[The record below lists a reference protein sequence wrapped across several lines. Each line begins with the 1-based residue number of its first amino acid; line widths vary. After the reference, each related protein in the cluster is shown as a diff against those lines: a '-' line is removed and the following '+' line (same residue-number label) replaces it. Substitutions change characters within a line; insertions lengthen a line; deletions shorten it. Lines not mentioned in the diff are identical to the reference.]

1 MKFFLISFFVSFIF
15 NHKAFSLDTI
25 AKQAILYDYETK
37 TIIFEKNSE
46 ELMSPSSMSK
56 IMTIY
61 YVFKKIKDGDLKLSD
76 KFKVSKKAW
85 KKGGSKMFVNVNTMV
100 SVEDLIRG
108 IIVQSG
114 NDACIAIA
122 EGISGSEA
130 LFAEELNLLAKEIGM
145 INSSFTN
152 STGWPDPDHLTTIQ
166 DLLTLTVRTIEDFP
180 ELYYYYAEKE
190 FTYGGIRQLNRN
202 PLLFNEIN
210 ADGLKTGHTSLGGYG
225 LVASV
230 LKNNRRLILILNG
243 LKRNKDRSEE
253 SERLVKVGFNQY
265 KVIDLYDK
273 NQTITNLQVWG
284 GRKKNVD
291 VYSKES
297 VNITVPNRIK
307 NDLVFTIKHYKPL
320 LAPIEKDQKVADL
333 IVKNK
338 ETRFENKD
346 KIYHEKIRKNFL
358 KLSKK
363 YKNMYKVDA
372 SLSKKVIHKKIIDHL
387 NKLLFFKRKLP
398 CVI

>member
-1 MKFFLISFFVSFIF
+1 
-15 NHKAFSLDTI
+15 
-25 AKQAILYDYETK
+25 
-37 TIIFEKNSE
+37 
-46 ELMSPSSMSK
+46 
-56 IMTIY
+56 
-61 YVFKKIKDGDLKLSD
+61 
-76 KFKVSKKAW
+76 
-85 KKGGSKMFVNVNTMV
+85 MV

-122 EGISGSEA
+122 EGISGSES
-130 LFAEELNLLAKEIGM
+130 LFAEELNLLAKEMGM
-145 INSSFTN
+145 MNSSFTN

-190 FTYGGIRQLNRN
+190 FTYSGIRQLNRN

-243 LKRNKDRSEE
+243 LKRNKDRSNE
-253 SERLVKVGFNQY
+253 SERLIKVGFNQY
-265 KVIDLYDK
+265 KVIDLYKK

-291 VYSKES
+291 VYSKEN
-297 VNITVPNRIK
+297 VNLTVPNRIK
-307 NDLVFTIKHYKPL
+307 KDLVFTIKHYKPL

-338 ETRFENKD
+338 NSEIIKKFELFS
-346 KIYHEKIRKNFL
+346 KNEIKKMSFFSKVYNNLKFL
-358 KLSKK
+358 
-363 YKNMYKVDA
+363 
-372 SLSKKVIHKKIIDHL
+372 
-387 NKLLFFKRKLP
+387 LLGDSIFKTK
-398 CVI
+398 

>member
-1 MKFFLISFFVSFIF
+1 MKFFLIYFFVSCLF

-61 YVFKKIKDGDLKLSD
+61 YVFKKIKDGDLKLTD

-145 INSSFTN
+145 MNSSFSN

-190 FTYGGIRQLNRN
+190 FTYSGIRQLNRN

-243 LKRNKDRSEE
+243 LKRNKDRSDE
-253 SERLVKVGFNQY
+253 SERLIKVGFNQY

-273 NQTITNLQVWG
+273 NQIITNLQVWG
-284 GRKKNVD
+284 GKKKNVD

-297 VNITVPNRIK
+297 VNLTVPNRIK
-307 NDLVFTIKHYKPL
+307 KELVFTIKHYKPL

-338 ETRFENKD
+338 NAEIIKKFEL
-346 KIYHEKIRKNFL
+346 YSKNEIKKMSFFSKVYNNLKFL
-358 KLSKK
+358 
-363 YKNMYKVDA
+363 
-372 SLSKKVIHKKIIDHL
+372 
-387 NKLLFFKRKLP
+387 LLGDSIFKTK
-398 CVI
+398 

>member
-1 MKFFLISFFVSFIF
+1 MKFFLISFFVSCLF

-25 AKQAILYDYETK
+25 AKQAILYDYQTK

-61 YVFKKIKDGDLKLSD
+61 YVFKKIKDGDLKLTD

-145 INSSFTN
+145 MNSSFTN

-190 FTYGGIRQLNRN
+190 FTYSGIKQLNRN

-243 LKRNKDRSEE
+243 LKRNKDRSNE
-253 SERLVKVGFNQY
+253 SERLIKVGFNQY
-265 KVIDLYDK
+265 KVIDLYDQ

-284 GRKKNVD
+284 GRKKNVA

-297 VNITVPNRIK
+297 VNLTVPTRIK
-307 NDLVFTIKHYKPL
+307 KDLVFTIKHYKPL

-338 ETRFENKD
+338 NAEIIKKFELFS
-346 KIYHEKIRKNFL
+346 KNEIKKMSFFSKVYNNLKFL
-358 KLSKK
+358 
-363 YKNMYKVDA
+363 
-372 SLSKKVIHKKIIDHL
+372 
-387 NKLLFFKRKLP
+387 LLGDSIFKTE
-398 CVI
+398 

>member
-1 MKFFLISFFVSFIF
+1 MKFFLISFFVSCLF

-61 YVFKKIKDGDLKLSD
+61 YVFKKIKDGDLKLTD

-130 LFAEELNLLAKEIGM
+130 LFAEELNLLAQEIGM
-145 INSSFTN
+145 MNSSFTN

-190 FTYGGIRQLNRN
+190 FTYSGIRQLNRN

-243 LKRNKDRSEE
+243 LKRNKDRSNE
-253 SERLVKVGFNQY
+253 SERLIKVGFNQY
-265 KVIDLYDK
+265 KVIDLYDQ

-284 GRKKNVD
+284 GRKKNVA

-297 VNITVPNRIK
+297 VNLTVPTRIK
-307 NDLVFTIKHYKPL
+307 KDLVFTIKHYKPL

-338 ETRFENKD
+338 NSEIIKKFELFS
-346 KIYHEKIRKNFL
+346 KNEIKKMSFFSKVYNNLKFL
-358 KLSKK
+358 
-363 YKNMYKVDA
+363 
-372 SLSKKVIHKKIIDHL
+372 
-387 NKLLFFKRKLP
+387 LLGDSIFKTE
-398 CVI
+398 

>member
-1 MKFFLISFFVSFIF
+1 MKFFLIYFFVSCLF

-61 YVFKKIKDGDLKLSD
+61 YVFKKIKDGDLKLTD

-85 KKGGSKMFVNVNTMV
+85 KKGGSKMFINVNTMV

-190 FTYGGIRQLNRN
+190 FTYSGIRQLNRN

-210 ADGLKTGHTSLGGYG
+210 ADGLKTGHTSFGGYG

-243 LKRNKDRSEE
+243 LKRNKDRSNE
-253 SERLVKVGFNQY
+253 SERLIKVGFNQY
-265 KVIDLYDK
+265 KVIDLYDQ

-284 GRKKNVD
+284 GRKKNVA

-297 VNITVPNRIK
+297 VNLTVPTRIK
-307 NDLVFTIKHYKPL
+307 KDLVFTIKHYKPL
-320 LAPIEKDQKVADL
+320 LAPIEKNQKVADL

-338 ETRFENKD
+338 NAEIIKKFD
-346 KIYHEKIRKNFL
+346 LFSKNEIKKMSFFSKVYNNLKFL
-358 KLSKK
+358 
-363 YKNMYKVDA
+363 
-372 SLSKKVIHKKIIDHL
+372 
-387 NKLLFFKRKLP
+387 LLGDSIFKTE
-398 CVI
+398 

>member
-1 MKFFLISFFVSFIF
+1 MKFFLISFFFSCLF
-15 NHKAFSLDTI
+15 NIKVFALDTT

-46 ELMSPSSMSK
+46 DLMSPSSMSK

-61 YVFKKIKDGDLKLSD
+61 YVFKKIKAGDLKLTD

-190 FTYGGIRQLNRN
+190 FTYSGIRQLNRN

-243 LKRNKDRSEE
+243 LKRNKDRSNE
-253 SERLVKVGFNQY
+253 SERLIKVGFNQY
-265 KVIDLYDK
+265 KVIDLYDQ

-284 GRKKNVD
+284 GRKKNVA

-297 VNITVPNRIK
+297 VNLTVPNRIK
-307 NDLVFTIKHYKPL
+307 KDLVFTIKHYKPL

-338 ETRFENKD
+338 NAEIIKKFELFS
-346 KIYHEKIRKNFL
+346 KNEIKKMSFFSKVYNNLKFL
-358 KLSKK
+358 
-363 YKNMYKVDA
+363 
-372 SLSKKVIHKKIIDHL
+372 
-387 NKLLFFKRKLP
+387 LLGDSIFKTE
-398 CVI
+398 

>member
-1 MKFFLISFFVSFIF
+1 MKFFLIAFFVFCLF
-15 NHKAFSLDTI
+15 DYKAYSLDTI

-61 YVFKKIKDGDLKLSD
+61 YVFKKIQDGDLKLTD

-190 FTYGGIRQLNRN
+190 FTYSGIRQLNRN
-202 PLLFNEIN
+202 PLLFNDIN
-210 ADGLKTGHTSLGGYG
+210 ADGLKTGQTSLGGYG

-243 LKRNKDRSEE
+243 LKRNKDRSDE
-253 SERLVKVGFNQY
+253 SERLIKIGFNQY
-265 KVIDLYDK
+265 KVVDLYDK

-297 VNITVPNRIK
+297 VNLTVPNRIK
-307 NDLVFTIKHYKPL
+307 KELVFTIKHYKPL

-338 ETRFENKD
+338 NAEIIKKFELFSKD
-346 KIYHEKIRKNFL
+346 EIKKMSFFSKVYNNLKFL
-358 KLSKK
+358 
-363 YKNMYKVDA
+363 
-372 SLSKKVIHKKIIDHL
+372 
-387 NKLLFFKRKLP
+387 LLGDSIFKTK
-398 CVI
+398 

>member
-1 MKFFLISFFVSFIF
+1 MKFFLISFFVSCLF

-61 YVFKKIKDGDLKLSD
+61 YVFKKIKDGDLKLTD

-180 ELYYYYAEKE
+180 ELYYYYSEKE
-190 FTYGGIRQLNRN
+190 FTYSGIRQLNRN

-210 ADGLKTGHTSLGGYG
+210 ADGLKTGKTSLGGYG

-243 LKRNKDRSEE
+243 LKRDKDRSDE
-253 SERLVKVGFNQY
+253 SERLIKVGFNQY
-265 KVIDLYDK
+265 KVIDLFDK
-273 NQTITNLQVWG
+273 NQTIANLQVWG

-297 VNITVPNRIK
+297 VNLTVPNRIK
-307 NDLVFTIKHYKPL
+307 KDLVYTIKHYNPL

-338 ETRFENKD
+338 NLKIIKKFE
-346 KIYHEKIRKNFL
+346 L
-358 KLSKK
+358 LSKNEIK
-363 YKNMYKVDA
+363 KMSFFSKVYNN
-372 SLSKKVIHKKIIDHL
+372 LKF
-387 NKLLFFKRKLP
+387 LLLGDSIFKTK
-398 CVI
+398 

>member
-1 MKFFLISFFVSFIF
+1 MKFFLISFFVSCLF

-61 YVFKKIKDGDLKLSD
+61 YVFKKIKDGDLKLTD

-145 INSSFTN
+145 MNSSFTN
-152 STGWPDPDHLTTIQ
+152 STGWPDPDHLTTIK

-190 FTYGGIRQLNRN
+190 FTYSGIRQLNRN

-243 LKRNKDRSEE
+243 LKRNKDRSNE
-253 SERLVKVGFNQY
+253 SERLIKVGFNQY
-265 KVIDLYDK
+265 KVIDLYDQ

-284 GRKKNVD
+284 GRKKNVA

-297 VNITVPNRIK
+297 INLTVPTRIK
-307 NDLVFTIKHYKPL
+307 KDLVFTIKHYKPL

-338 ETRFENKD
+338 NAEIIKKFELFSKD
-346 KIYHEKIRKNFL
+346 EIKKMSFFSKVYNNLKFL
-358 KLSKK
+358 
-363 YKNMYKVDA
+363 
-372 SLSKKVIHKKIIDHL
+372 
-387 NKLLFFKRKLP
+387 LLGDSIFKTK
-398 CVI
+398 

>member
-1 MKFFLISFFVSFIF
+1 MKFFLISFLFSCLL
-15 NHKAFSLDTI
+15 NYKAFSLDTI

-61 YVFKKIKDGDLKLSD
+61 YVFKKIKDGDLKLTD
-76 KFKVSKKAW
+76 QFKVSKKAW

-145 INSSFTN
+145 TDSSFTN

-180 ELYYYYAEKE
+180 ELYYYYSEKE
-190 FTYGGIRQLNRN
+190 FTYSGIRQLNRN

-210 ADGLKTGHTSLGGYG
+210 ADGLKTGKTSLGGYG

-243 LKRNKDRSEE
+243 LKRDKDRSDE
-253 SERLVKVGFNQY
+253 SERLIKVGFNQY
-265 KVIDLYDK
+265 KVIDLFDK
-273 NQTITNLQVWG
+273 NQTIANLQVWG

-291 VYSKES
+291 VYSKEG
-297 VNITVPNRIK
+297 VNLTVPNRIK
-307 NDLVFTIKHYKPL
+307 KDLVFTIKHYKPL

-338 ETRFENKD
+338 N
-346 KIYHEKIRKNFL
+346 
-358 KLSKK
+358 S
-363 YKNMYKVDA
+363 
-372 SLSKKVIHKKIIDHL
+372 KIIKKFEL
-387 NKLLFFKRKLP
+387 FSKNEIKKMSFFSKVYNNLKFLLLGDSIFKTK
-398 CVI
+398 

>member
-1 MKFFLISFFVSFIF
+1 MKFFLISFFVSCLF
-15 NHKAFSLDTI
+15 NYNAFSLDTI

-61 YVFKKIKDGDLKLSD
+61 YVFKKIKDGDLKLTD

-166 DLLTLTVRTIEDFP
+166 DLLTLTIRTIEDFP

-190 FTYGGIRQLNRN
+190 FTYSGIRQLNRN

-243 LKRNKDRSEE
+243 LKRNKDRSNE
-253 SERLVKVGFNQY
+253 SERLIKLGFNQY

-333 IVKNK
+333 FVKNK
-338 ETRFENKD
+338 N
-346 KIYHEKIRKNFL
+346 
-358 KLSKK
+358 
-363 YKNMYKVDA
+363 A
-372 SLSKKVIHKKIIDHL
+372 KIIKKFELFSKDEIKKMSFFSKVYNNL
-387 NKLLFFKRKLP
+387 KFLLLGDSIFKIK
-398 CVI
+398 

>member
-1 MKFFLISFFVSFIF
+1 MKFFFISFFVSCLF
-15 NHKAFSLDTI
+15 NYKAFSLDTI

-61 YVFKKIKDGDLKLSD
+61 YVFKKIKDGDLKLTD

-130 LFAEELNLLAKEIGM
+130 LFAEELNLLAKELGM
-145 INSSFTN
+145 MNSSFTN

-190 FTYGGIRQLNRN
+190 FTYSGIRQLNRN

-230 LKNNRRLILILNG
+230 SKNNRRLILILNG
-243 LKRNKDRSEE
+243 LKRNKDRSNE
-253 SERLVKVGFNQY
+253 SERLIKVGFNQY
-265 KVIDLYDK
+265 KVIDLYDQ

-284 GRKKNVD
+284 GRKKNVA

-297 VNITVPNRIK
+297 INLTVPNKIK
-307 NDLVFTIKHYKPL
+307 KDLVFTIKHYNPL

-338 ETRFENKD
+338 NEEIIKKFELFS
-346 KIYHEKIRKNFL
+346 KNEIKKMSFFSKVYNNLKFL
-358 KLSKK
+358 
-363 YKNMYKVDA
+363 
-372 SLSKKVIHKKIIDHL
+372 
-387 NKLLFFKRKLP
+387 LLGDSIFKTE
-398 CVI
+398 